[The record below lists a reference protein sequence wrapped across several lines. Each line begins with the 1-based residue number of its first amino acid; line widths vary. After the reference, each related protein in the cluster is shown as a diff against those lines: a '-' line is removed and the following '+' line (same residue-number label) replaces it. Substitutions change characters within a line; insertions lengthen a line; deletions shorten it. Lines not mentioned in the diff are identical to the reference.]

1 VIWSTTSTL
10 KDLGTLGLGGTNSF
24 GFAVNASGQV
34 AGASTTASGTD
45 HAFLYS
51 SGQMLDLNSLI
62 APGPGFTLLVANGI
76 SDTGYITGYGIAPN
90 GQEHAFLLT
99 PVPEPAGWVLLGTGA
114 GALLGYAAR
123 RRARSRD

>member
-1 VIWSTTSTL
+1 MIWSTTSTL
-10 KDLGTLGLGGTNSF
+10 KDLGPLGLGGTNSF

-62 APGPGFTLLVANGI
+62 APGSGLTLTKAYGI
-76 SDTGYITGYGIAPN
+76 SDNGYITGIGVTSN
-90 GQEHAFLLT
+90 GQTHAFLLRPT
-99 PVPEPAGWVLLGTGA
+99 
-114 GALLGYAAR
+114 
-123 RRARSRD
+123 S